1 MRTRSFLPIAL
12 AAVLIVGSGRANAEP
27 PFFGSCGVVRAFTGP
42 TASAA
47 GSITIGSQTFGVT
60 ASDQV
65 VALVVGTIVCTRRGV
80 LTSGPITVIA
90 PMPVPLCGRVE
101 SITTT
106 DGGVTV
112 LLLQIAGNDPSYR
125 LALQLTRALPAFVA
139 ASIDRGVSGCFQSEL
154 DASGN
159 VVVTSFIGGGSAP
172 SVPTPSTPPALQL
185 PSTSTSE

>member
-1 MRTRSFLPIAL
+1 MRARSFLIFAL
-12 AAVLIVGSGRANAEP
+12 AAVLMVGGGRANAEP
-27 PFFGSCGVVRAFTGP
+27 PFIGSCGVVRTFTAP

-47 GSITIGSQTFGVT
+47 GSITIGSQTLAVT
-60 ASDQV
+60 ASDD
-65 VALVVGTIVCTRRGV
+65 VAAPVVGTVACTRRGM

-101 SITTT
+101 SINRT

-125 LALQLTRALPAFVA
+125 LALRLTGTLPAFVA
-139 ASIDRGVSGCFQSEL
+139 ASIDRGASGCFRSDL

-159 VVVTSFIGGGSAP
+159 VVVTSLIGGGSAP
-172 SVPTPSTPPALQL
+172 SAPTSSTPPVRQL

>member
-1 MRTRSFLPIAL
+1 MRAQGVLLFAL
-12 AAVLIVGSGRANAEP
+12 AAVVIVGSSRANAEP
-27 PFFGSCGVVRAFTGP
+27 PFFGSCGVVRAFTAP
-42 TASAA
+42 TVGAA
-47 GSITIGSQTFGVT
+47 GSITIGSQTLAVMAG
-60 ASDQV
+60 DQV
-65 VALVVGTIVCTRRGV
+65 VAPVVGTVVCTRRGV

-101 SITTT
+101 SINTT

-125 LALQLTRALPAFVA
+125 LALHLTGALPAFVA

-159 VVVTSFIGGGSAP
+159 VVVTSLIGGGSAP
-172 SVPTPSTPPALQL
+172 SVPRASTPPALQL
-185 PSTSTSE
+185 PSTSTSD

>member
-1 MRTRSFLPIAL
+1 MRARRAL
-12 AAVLIVGSGRANAEP
+12 LLALVAVLIVGSGRANAEP
-27 PFFGSCGVVRAFTGP
+27 PFFGSCGVVRAFTAP
-42 TASAA
+42 TAGAA
-47 GSITIGSQTFGVT
+47 GSITIGSQTLAVT

-65 VALVVGTIVCTRRGV
+65 VAPVVGTVVCTRRGV

-101 SITTT
+101 SINTT

-125 LALQLTRALPAFVA
+125 LALQLTGALPAFVS
-139 ASIDRGVSGCFQSEL
+139 ASIDRGVSGCFQSDL

-159 VVVTSFIGGGSAP
+159 VVVTSLIAGWSAP
-172 SVPTPSTPPALQL
+172 SVPRASTPPALQL